1 MAQVRYFPT
10 GSLSSKQRSGEFRA
24 KWYSEQ
30 LKLSKNLRWGSPQ
43 RRKKLNRIGFFGCE
57 RSTIP
62 SLYGLTSTPTALPGS
77 QRKSRVVLVDKLI
90 ENDTM
95 ALTKEQ
101 TDWFLREIEGNKFW
115 QLPSI
120 QETPGGCDGSG
131 VGHSGNQELV
141 LPLGGSMDT
150 KRRRS
155 PRHRIGD
162 DERVGQ
168 TKSAC

>member
-1 MAQVRYFPT
+1 MVLGTAQALEEP
-10 GSLSSKQRSGEFRA
+10 SLGESSKTQKTESYRFLWLRTFHHPVAIRIDVNADGTSRLTKKISSGA
-24 KWYSEQ
+24 GGY
-30 LKLSKNLRWGSPQ
+30 
-43 RRKKLNRIGFFGCE
+43 
-57 RSTIP
+57 
-62 SLYGLTSTPTALPGS
+62 APG
-77 QRKSRVVLVDKLI
+77 KLI

-101 TDWFLREIEGNKFW
+101 ADWFLREIEGNKFW